1 MEWGV
6 KVEDNNKLTISDYHS
21 VEKEMGE
28 LYTQIQ
34 KYSGL
39 SDAEYWCLM
48 TVRKGECN
56 YQHEIYNQMFMSKQ
70 TVNSAL
76 KQLVKKGYIEMLIP
90 NDNQRIRQIV
100 FTKAGDI
107 FAKKHLDVMQ
117 KIEDKAW
124 SILPPNEQRTLVNAL
139 GKMNQI
145 LRQEIAHLKNE

>member
-1 MEWGV
+1 M
-6 KVEDNNKLTISDYHS
+6 EDNNRLTISDYHS
-21 VEKEMGE
+21 VEKETGE

-39 SDAEYWCLM
+39 SDAEYWCMM

-56 YQHEIYNQMFMSKQ
+56 YQHEIYSQMFMSKQ

-76 KQLVKKGYIEMLIP
+76 KQLAKKGYIEMLIP

-139 GKMNQI
+139 SKMNQM